1 MFSTKKLTEEQ
12 INTIKD
18 WATQGERLAGIQRR
32 MREEMEISLTY
43 METRFVVLDLGITL
57 EEDKPEE
64 PIAQIVQPIVPTG
77 KTTVTMD
84 SLALPGAIVSGRVEF
99 SDGESG
105 IWMLDQMGR
114 PSLDLNTPSYEPTE
128 EDILEFQ
135 KQLRSLIQS
144 TGL

>member
-1 MFSTKKLTEEQ
+1 MFSTKKLSEEQ
-12 INTIKD
+12 IDTIKD

-64 PIAQIVQPIVPTG
+64 PVPQIVQPIVPTG

-84 SLALPGAIVSGRVEF
+84 SVALPGAIVSGRVEF

-114 PSLDLNTPSYEPTE
+114 PSLDLNTPSYEPTQ

-144 TGL
+144 AGL